1 MTASGSFVSALQVLL
16 NFSGLGRNFPVKPL
30 GLFIVQ
36 AIKSG
41 FMSEI
46 YLPFGRWFWGRQR
59 ALGAA
64 NFASVRRPRSVAP
77 LSRNYPA
84 ETIAPAATAPSL

>member
-1 MTASGSFVSALQVLL
+1 MI
-16 NFSGLGRNFPVKPL
+16 FSWR
-30 GLFIVQ
+30 LFHTDPVQ

-41 FMSEI
+41 FMLEI

-64 NFASVRRPRSVAP
+64 NFKDWCGKVHH
-77 LSRNYPA
+77 L
-84 ETIAPAATAPSL
+84 TAPYRSKASY

>member
-41 FMSEI
+41 FMLEI
-46 YLPFGRWFWGRQR
+46 YLPFGRWFWG
-59 ALGAA
+59 G
-64 NFASVRRPRSVAP
+64 
-77 LSRNYPA
+77 
-84 ETIAPAATAPSL
+84 

>member
-1 MTASGSFVSALQVLL
+1 MTALGSFVSALQVLL

-41 FMSEI
+41 FMLEI
-46 YLPFGRWFWGRQR
+46 YLPFGRWFWG
-59 ALGAA
+59 G
-64 NFASVRRPRSVAP
+64 
-77 LSRNYPA
+77 
-84 ETIAPAATAPSL
+84 